1 MATIT
6 ILFILESGRYKIALL
21 VLASEKLGQ
30 QNILL
35 NLAKLSQPF
44 EQVRIDPSP
53 LFDFGAKIV
62 FGWIGDLEVLGTGL
76 RGGGGDSGLGERDG
90 ELLRWF

>member
-35 NLAKLSQPF
+35 NLAIKSPPLNCC
-44 EQVRIDPSP
+44 ETHPSRV
-53 LFDFGAKIV
+53 LGFGAKSL
-62 FGWIGDLEVLGTGL
+62 FEWIDDLE
-76 RGGGGDSGLGERDG
+76 GGRYGFREEGV
-90 ELLRWF
+90 